1 VELVSPDRT
10 VKALMVQATP
20 EKVEMAQVS
29 RAAPTEMVTAPLVE
43 EMLQEAEG
51 EKRLVAQPA

>member
-1 VELVSPDRT
+1 
-10 VKALMVQATP
+10 MVQASP
-20 EKVEMAQVS
+20 EKAEMAQVS